1 MDLGLAALHARH
13 LTALALHRLAAGA
26 LFWSEAGACRA
37 GKRRYNCGEQKEEG
51 HVAGDAP
58 HIFKYSPL
66 AVVDYGFGAE
76 TYDGCLFRL
85 PWYAPAI
92 MKTLALG
99 WFGAALC
106 LGAMSGQ
113 TLAPIE
119 SAMVRAVDA
128 ENAAAV
134 ALLEKIVDI
143 NSGTMNLAG
152 VVAVKDVI
160 APQLEEL
167 GFKVTW
173 NPTEAVDG
181 RAGDLVAEHRCLAE
195 TGRCGKRMLLIGH
208 MDTVFEPS
216 SKFQRYAIVPGT
228 NGNVATGP
236 GVCDMKGGLV
246 VMLSALKAMKAA
258 GALDAAEITIVLSGD
273 EEAHG
278 EPVEVSRRDMIAAGK
293 RADVALEFENG
304 SRFPGPGGG
313 KDMVRISRRS
323 SLSWKL
329 ETTGVS
335 GHSSQIFNDHFGYG
349 AVYELA
355 RILDEFRRELPEKGL
370 TFNVGLVLGGATV
383 AEDTAKTGGTATGK
397 SNVIPPVGLAKGDIR
412 TLSNEQTDRVEVK
425 MRAIVRDHLPKT
437 GAVIEFGEGY
447 PAMAETAA
455 AHGLVDQ
462 LNAVNAALGLQ
473 PQEVMDP
480 MLGGAGDIAFVA
492 PYVPAGLVGVGAMG
506 DGAHAEGETV
516 LLDSLPKEAK
526 RMALLMYRLSE
537 ANSLR
542 LVP

>member
-1 MDLGLAALHARH
+1 
-13 LTALALHRLAAGA
+13 
-26 LFWSEAGACRA
+26 
-37 GKRRYNCGEQKEEG
+37 
-51 HVAGDAP
+51 
-58 HIFKYSPL
+58 
-66 AVVDYGFGAE
+66 
-76 TYDGCLFRL
+76 
-85 PWYAPAI
+85 
-92 MKTLALG
+92 MKTLVVGLLV
-99 WFGAALC
+99 GAVCSVGGFA
-106 LGAMSGQ
+106 Q
-113 TLAPIE
+113 TLAPVE
-119 SAMVRAVDA
+119 SAMVRAVDG
-128 ENAAAV
+128 ESAAAV
-134 ALLEKIVDI
+134 GLLARIVDI
-143 NSGTMNLAG
+143 NSGTMNLPG

-160 APQLEEL
+160 APQLEAL
-167 GFKVTW
+167 GFKVMW
-173 NPTEAVDG
+173 NPMQAVDG
-181 RAGDLVAEHRCLAE
+181 RAGDLVAEHPCPAG
-195 TGRCGKRMLLIGH
+195 TGRCGKRLLLIGH

-228 NGNVATGP
+228 DGNVATGP

-246 VMLSALKAMKAA
+246 VMLSAMKAMKAA
-258 GALDAAEITIVLSGD
+258 GALDAAEITVVLSGD

-304 SRFPGPGGG
+304 SRMGGANG
-313 KDMVRISRRS
+313 GHDMVRISRRS

-370 TFNVGLVLGGATV
+370 TFNVGLVLGGATA
-383 AEDTAKTGGTATGK
+383 AEDAAKTGGTATGK

-412 TLSNEQTDRVEVK
+412 TLSNEQTERVEAK
-425 MRAIVRDHLPKT
+425 MRAIVADHLPKT

-455 AHGLVDQ
+455 AHGLVEQ
-462 LNAVNAALGLQ
+462 LNAVNGALGLA

-506 DGAHAEGETV
+506 DGAHAERETV
-516 LLDSLPKEAK
+516 YLDSLPKEAK
-526 RMALLMYRLSE
+526 RMALLMYRLSRP
-537 ANSLR
+537 STD
-542 LVP
+542 